1 MQSVSALSIC
11 KINKMSNNF
20 AVIAKYRVIGKVQKM
35 RAKID
40 EIVMQKLTDLVVL
53 KTFTIWMIFE
63 KSENILVIC
72 IFAEN
77 LQIHQLIIDKLKMI

>member
-1 MQSVSALSIC
+1 
-11 KINKMSNNF
+11 MSNNF